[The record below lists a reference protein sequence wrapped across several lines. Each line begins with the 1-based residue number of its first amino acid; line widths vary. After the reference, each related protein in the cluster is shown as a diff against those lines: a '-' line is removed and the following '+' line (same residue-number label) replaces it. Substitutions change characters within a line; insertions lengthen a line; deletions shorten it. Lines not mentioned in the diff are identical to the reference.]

1 MRVPVCVFLAPHPPV
16 CLYKCASA
24 CTHAR
29 SGVLCAGE
37 ADVVLYAVDAA
48 FSLYN
53 EHDD

>member
-1 MRVPVCVFLAPHPPV
+1 MCVPVCLFVAPNPPV

-24 CTHAR
+24 CTCAH
-29 SGVLCAGE
+29 SGALCVGE
-37 ADVVLYAVDAA
+37 ADVVLYTVDAA